1 MLNLIRTVFF
11 VLCTSACLA
20 APLQIELANGEWP
33 PLFGEDLPNQGY
45 ASQIVRR
52 AFALEKVNVR
62 YRFYPWKRSLE
73 EARAGKVAGTLLWT
87 ANADRQKDFL
97 VSQPVY
103 RSRTVLFFHRDRPLL
118 WRALDDLKGGRF
130 GITNGYSYGAI
141 WEGLLQ
147 THVLLGDQANTDAQ
161 NFAKLLAKRIDGF
174 PCEEV
179 VGIHLIRHQLGP
191 YALQKLTISPKTV
204 HEEALYLLISRQ
216 TPGAQE
222 LIRRFN
228 RGLARMQHSGELA
241 AILKTALQR

>member
-1 MLNLIRTVFF
+1 VETLAGRG
-11 VLCTSACLA
+11 AC
-20 APLQIELANGEWP
+20 
-33 PLFGEDLPNQGY
+33 
-45 ASQIVRR
+45 
-52 AFALEKVNVR
+52 
-62 YRFYPWKRSLE
+62 
-73 EARAGKVAGTLLWT
+73 GKVAGTLLWT
-87 ANADRQKDFL
+87 NNADRQKDFL
-97 VSQPVY
+97 FSQPVY

-118 WRALDDLKGGRF
+118 WQTLEDLKGGRF

-147 THVLLGDQANTDAQ
+147 NRVLLGDQANSDVQ

-179 VGIHLIRHQLGP
+179 VGIHLIRHQLGEN
-191 YALQKLTISPKTV
+191 ALQKLNISPQTV
-204 HEEALYLLISRQ
+204 HEEPLYLLISRQ
-216 TPGAQE
+216 TPGAEE